1 MAFDPR
7 LTIEHGLT
15 MSNDIQR
22 ELDEAELDPTTAD
35 TIRRV
40 AGHVRYYADLED
52 ENVLSD
58 IEDLRIEVA
67 DIPIV
72 DDPEDRLNELEA
84 TVEQLRHENIY
95 LLSKVDEL
103 EAKYYEIRKL

>member
-1 MAFDPR
+1 MAFNPKI
-7 LTIEHGLT
+7 TIEHGLA

-58 IEDLRIEVA
+58 IEDLQAEVR
-67 DIPIV
+67 DIPIME
-72 DDPEDRLNELEA
+72 DPEDRLNELEA
-84 TVEQLRHENIY
+84 TVEQLQLENRY
-95 LLSKVDEL
+95 LFSKLDEL
-103 EAKYYEIRKL
+103 EAK

>member
-7 LTIEHGLT
+7 LTIQHGLA
-15 MSNDIQR
+15 MSNDIQH
-22 ELDEAELDPTTAD
+22 ELDEAELEPTTAD

-58 IEDLRIEVA
+58 IEDLRSEVA

-84 TVEQLRHENIY
+84 TVEQLQRENRY
-95 LLSKVDEL
+95 LFSKLDEL
-103 EAKYYEIRKL
+103 EQKII

>member
-1 MAFDPR
+1 MAFNPKI
-7 LTIEHGLT
+7 TIEHGLA

-40 AGHVRYYADLED
+40 EGHVRYYADLED

-58 IEDLRIEVA
+58 IEDLQAEVR
-67 DIPIV
+67 DIPIM

-103 EAKYYEIRKL
+103 EAKYYEI

>member
-1 MAFDPR
+1 MAFDSR
-7 LTIEHGLT
+7 LTIQHGLA

-58 IEDLRIEVA
+58 IEDLRSEVA
-67 DIPIV
+67 NIPIV
-72 DDPEDRLNELEA
+72 DDPEDRIHDLEE
-84 TVEQLRHENIY
+84 TVEQLQRENRY
-95 LLSKVDEL
+95 LFSKLDEL
-103 EAKYYEIRKL
+103 ETRL

>member
-1 MAFDPR
+1 MAFDSR
-7 LTIEHGLT
+7 LTIQHGLA

-40 AGHVRYYADLED
+40 AEHVRYYADLED

-58 IEDLRIEVA
+58 IEDLRSEVA
-67 DIPIV
+67 DLRDNMPV
-72 DDPEDRLNELEA
+72 ADDSNERIDELADEVIDLKEYIKELEA
-84 TVEQLRHENIY
+84 RL
-95 LLSKVDEL
+95 
-103 EAKYYEIRKL
+103 

>member
-1 MAFDPR
+1 MAFNPR
-7 LTIEHGLT
+7 LTNQHGLA
-15 MSNDIQR
+15 MSNNIQH
-22 ELDEAELDPTTAD
+22 ELEEAELDPTTAD

-40 AGHVRYYADLED
+40 AEHVRYYADLED

-58 IEDLRIEVA
+58 IEDLRSEVA

-84 TVEQLRHENIY
+84 TVEQLQRENKY
-95 LLSKVDEL
+95 LFSKLDEL
-103 EAKYYEIRKL
+103 EQKII

>member
-1 MAFDPR
+1 MAFNPKI
-7 LTIEHGLT
+7 TIEHGLA

-22 ELDEAELDPTTAD
+22 ELDEAELDPTTAE

-52 ENVLSD
+52 ENVLSE
-58 IEDLRIEVA
+58 IEDLQAEVR
-67 DIPIV
+67 DIPIM

-103 EAKYYEIRKL
+103 EAKYYEI

>member
-7 LTIEHGLT
+7 LTIQHGLA

-58 IEDLRIEVA
+58 IEDLQAEVR
-67 DIPIV
+67 DIPIME
-72 DDPEDRLNELEA
+72 DPEDRLNELEA
-84 TVEQLRHENIY
+84 TVEQLQLENRY
-95 LLSKVDEL
+95 LFSKLDEL
-103 EAKYYEIRKL
+103 EAK

>member
-1 MAFDPR
+1 MAFNPKI
-7 LTIEHGLT
+7 TIEHGLA

-58 IEDLRIEVA
+58 IEDLQAEVR

-72 DDPEDRLNELEA
+72 DDPEDRLSELEA
-84 TVEQLRHENIY
+84 TVEQLHHENIY

-103 EAKYYEIRKL
+103 EAKYYEI